1 MGETALAR
9 EKTEEERESERERGK
24 EYPVPVAAAR
34 PNRAEARPRAP
45 GARAEARAAGPFGIE
60 ATRPSRRDE
69 AARPGE
75 RPWVRAARPT
85 ATAARPGDWC
95 EAEGVSGITEGPPR
109 LLGYTDAHTFT
120 FLHMHN
126 CNYA

>member
-1 MGETALAR
+1 MARLGGER
-9 EKTEEERESERERGK
+9 HCRQQQ
-24 EYPVPVAAAR
+24 VAAAR